1 MNALSRLRWTS
12 GPGRVVAICAARLR
26 YGRCASAQAPTAPD
40 RQRNTL
46 NRMAK
51 SGRRSTAVVG
61 GKEFG
66 RITGV
71 GCRNRKLLDQPQRR
85 GTQVYDGRRTESG
98 GEVTDRAVLRR
109 IACGFVFGGY
119 RLSGRLGVAAF
130 ANGGV
135 GLAGGTTFTGEP
147 HRAALMPGHNDVEPE
162 RLEDKQ
168 RDPKGPRVHDRQPI
182 RRPVRL
188 QLRVGW
194 PVLCFCLVGVV
205 WSTKRMAM
213 TSDRTAR
220 AALASWVA
228 LVGGALV
235 AASVWIYRRFAGE
248 PKVLTRAQEKQR
260 RKALIRDAK

>member
-1 MNALSRLRWTS
+1 MNALSRPRWAS

-26 YGRCASAQAPTAPD
+26 YRRCAGAQAPTAPD
-40 RQRNTL
+40 HQRNTL
-46 NRMAK
+46 SRMAK
-51 SGRRSTAVVG
+51 FGRRSTAVVG

-66 RITGV
+66 RFTGV
-71 GCRNRKLLDQPQRR
+71 GRRNRKLLDQPQRR
-85 GTQVYDGRRTESG
+85 GAQVNDGRGAESG
-98 GEVTDRAVLRR
+98 GEVTDRTVLHR
-109 IACGFVFGGY
+109 IARGFVLGGC
-119 RLSGRLGVAAF
+119 RLSGRRGVAAF

-135 GLAGGTTFTGEP
+135 RLAGGATFTGEP
-147 HRAALMPGHNDVEPE
+147 HRAALMPRHNDVEPE
-162 RLEDKQ
+162 RLEDEQ
-168 RDPKGPRVHDRQPI
+168 RDPKGPRVHDTQRI

-188 QLRVGW
+188 QSRVCW
-194 PVLCFCLVGVV
+194 PVLCSCLVGVV

-235 AASVWIYRRFAGE
+235 AASGWIYRRFAGE

-260 RKALIRDAK
+260 RKALIRAAK